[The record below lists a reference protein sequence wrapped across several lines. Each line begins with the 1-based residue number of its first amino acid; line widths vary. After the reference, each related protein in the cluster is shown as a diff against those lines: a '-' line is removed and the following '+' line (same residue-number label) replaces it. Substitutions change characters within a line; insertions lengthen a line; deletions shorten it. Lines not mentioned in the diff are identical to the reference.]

1 MVARLGRVKER
12 RQAPIPPIPT
22 RSAARVW
29 GGVAAL
35 PACPAPRPR
44 PASGSGPAAP
54 PGLAA
59 VKRRLYRGAGP
70 ARLRP
75 PALRVVT
82 AAGRRAPRQESSCPR
97 EKSTPPARAWPD
109 PGGLSPAPWGPRAR
123 ARPQRL
129 AAALLATQVHTFSAP
144 PPTGPSTPPRYPASA
159 VAPAPARDVRRD
171 RNASAHGAGVGV

>member
-1 MVARLGRVKER
+1 MWSGFGSGGSCNPDNPRHRARRG
-12 RQAPIPPIPT
+12 APGPCC
-22 RSAARVW
+22 R
-29 GGVAAL
+29 
-35 PACPAPRPR
+35 PAPRPR

-97 EKSTPPARAWPD
+97 EKSTPPGA
-109 PGGLSPAPWGPRAR
+109 GLAGRRGTFPCPLWGPRAR
-123 ARPQRL
+123 VRPQRL
-129 AAALLATQVHTFSAP
+129 ATALLATQVHTFSAP
-144 PPTGPSTPPRYPASA
+144 PPTGPSTLPRYPASA

-171 RNASAHGAGVGV
+171 RNASARDAGVGV